1 MIRLRKSKKQQA
13 RRLITREDPKSPLA
27 EAFRTLRTNIQ
38 FANVE
43 NDVKIILVTSAAPG
57 EGKST
62 VLSNLAVAMAQNGKK
77 VLVLD
82 CDLRKPVQHH
92 IFELHNGMG
101 LTHLLLNKATL
112 DEVIRP
118 TSVENLQIITA
129 GLIPPNPSELL
140 GSKKF
145 GTLLAELSGQ
155 YDRILVDSPPAGAV
169 TDSVIL
175 SRLVD
180 GVILA
185 VYTEKTK
192 IEQIKYVQEQM
203 LKAGANVLGV
213 VLTHTPKKG
222 RSYQYY
228 YKYYGEA

>member
-1 MIRLRKSKKQQA
+1 MIRLRKNKQKP

-27 EAFRTLRTNIQ
+27 EAFRSLRTNIK

-43 NDVKIILVTSAAPG
+43 KEIKSILVTSAGPG

-62 VLSNLAVAMAQNGKK
+62 VLANLAVAMAQAGQT
-77 VLVLD
+77 VLVID
-82 CDLRKPVQHH
+82 CDMRKPVQHK
-92 IFELHNGMG
+92 IFELHNGKG
-101 LTHLLLNKATL
+101 LTHFLLDKASL

-118 TSVENLQIITA
+118 TAVENLSVLTT
-129 GLIPPNPSELL
+129 GTIPPNPSELL
-140 GSKKF
+140 ETKKF
-145 GTLLAELSGQ
+145 AALLEQLGEQ

-175 SRLVD
+175 SRIID

-185 VYTEKTK
+185 VYAEKTK
-192 IEQIKYVQEQM
+192 VEQVKYVQEQM
-203 LKAGANVLGV
+203 KKTGAKILGV
-213 VLTHTPKKG
+213 VLTHTARKG

-228 YKYYGEA
+228 HYYGEE